1 MDKKD
6 FENSLTRQ
14 ARDTEKMVRVVFDS
28 VTAQLGQTLTTK
40 EVFDAQKIFI
50 TGCGDSWLAGVACKA
65 AFESIT
71 KVETHVMRAVEF
83 SRHLNGKNL
92 GYSPNTPMVLV
103 ISYSGEATRAVE
115 CALRATERG
124 ANTIAITNDPNSR
137 LAKACRHTVCVGLP
151 EGGEYFPG
159 GTTYIASMTALMLIA
174 MRVGRIRETISGET
188 YLDMRQALLDYAH
201 DFQKEVEGY
210 TDRAFALAQTWKDL
224 RAEDFIGDYSDYATA
239 FFGSAKI
246 IETFGGYTT
255 YDDSEDW
262 CHINYFLAQPETIG
276 RVVITNPSTP
286 SFGRML
292 ETLNA
297 VKLLESPCIVISEG
311 EKELFPESFVVF
323 TTPKPRYFWLNPLLQ
338 HVPFSLVAGYIAAMK
353 GEQPFR
359 IGIPAFETELGK
371 NRLKNGTAIKIL

>member
-28 VTAQLGQTLTTK
+28 VTAQLGRTLTTK

-201 DFQKEVEGY
+201 DFQNEVEGY

-297 VKLLESPCIVISEG
+297 VKLLESPCIVVSER
-311 EKELFPESFVVF
+311 EKELFPESFAVF

-338 HVPFSLVAGYIAAMK
+338 HIPFSLVAGYIAAMK

>member
-137 LAKACRHTVCVGLP
+137 LAKACRHTVCVRLP

-262 CHINYFLAQPETIG
+262 CHINYFLKDTDHIG
-276 RVVITNPSTP
+276 TFFVANTRSPSFDRLQDSIRVACELRKHVAVITD
-286 SFGRML
+286 
-292 ETLNA
+292 
-297 VKLLESPCIVISEG
+297 G
-311 EKELFPESFVVF
+311 EPELFPENAVVF
-323 TTPKPRYFWLNPLLQ
+323 RTPKAQAGWMSPLMQ
-338 HVPFSLVAGYIAAMK
+338 HIPMDFVAAYIAC
-353 GEQPFR
+353 FR
-359 IGIPAFETELGK
+359 NTGAF
-371 NRLKNGTAIKIL
+371 RQDSPIHQRDAACARFRQSKIEVVK